1 MFESN
6 LRNRYSLN
14 SFQISMNS
22 QELEAARWFG
32 LEEVV
37 EGLKREPRSS
47 KQDNGS
53 YLPWFP
59 PKQAIAHQLI
69 CEWVEQQTS
78 PPA

>member
-1 MFESN
+1 MFKSD
-6 LRNRYSLN
+6 LRNSLN

-53 YLPWFP
+53 FLPWFP

-69 CEWVEQQTS
+69 CEWVKEQTS
-78 PPA
+78 RPA